1 LLYLK
6 QETIDRFSTLSPSVV
21 AGEIMQK
28 RWSEALAPFT
38 LLLLSIGV
46 SVVLIEDYLSFA
58 SLMDNARAF
67 SEFLF
72 VTLAMAL
79 ILLGG
84 GIDLSVGSIFC
95 LANFTILLLLGYYEL
110 PIWGASAV
118 TLLVGG
124 AVGLWNGLLVG
135 YVKTRPLITTM
146 TTLIVI
152 GASVRILDQ
161 RFSLDLASVTID
173 DSTLEFLGAGRVFGI
188 PVNAIAL
195 TLTVI
200 ATHLVLSRSRFG
212 AHVYATGGDRKA
224 ALHAGI
230 DVRRVQLATFVA
242 GGVLAAVGGIFY
254 AARLGS
260 PTPSAGAGWEITIL
274 AALVVGGLRLT
285 GGRGSV
291 LRAMIGGITIQILT
305 NTLVRFGVAGAEQT
319 MIIGTVALASVAAE
333 VRYSKNRARATDMIY
348 IAPARRV
355 LGLPSIVSRSTGGPL
370 QVNDEL
376 RDVMPYCEGEAVGPG
391 DMLFDSRG
399 DLYVSSSE
407 GWILRYTKESFYRQR
422 SYWAHV
428 GGYPLGMQLD
438 RDGTIVAAVVG
449 RGLFRVDQSGQA
461 VLLTNQTERSRL
473 AIRDDSR
480 IRVPTALDITSS
492 GDIYFGEG
500 TSRYEWG
507 NWLRDAIEARA
518 NGALLKYSPD
528 TGRTTTVRRGLP
540 FCGGVCLAHDGDRI
554 LVSLSWQA
562 AIFEYHISGPNRGRY
577 APFVQGLPGYPMMI
591 TRGSN
596 DTYWVAVAG
605 LRSPAFNLAM
615 KYPALRRRMT
625 RLLPPDEWMLPNFNV
640 GLVLKLD
647 SRGQVIQSFWDV
659 LGRHHH
665 LLTSVREYAGHLWMA
680 SWNSAKIGRKALSS
694 SPSDLSAQAAIRSA
708 RSSVGS

>member
-1 LLYLK
+1 MLQLK

-21 AGEIMQK
+21 IGELMQK
-28 RWSEALAPFT
+28 RWSEAFAPFT
-38 LLLLSIGV
+38 LLLLSIGI
-46 SVVLIEDYLSFA
+46 SATLIENYASFA

-84 GIDLSVGSIFC
+84 CIDLSVGATFC
-95 LANFTILLLLGYYEL
+95 LANFIVLLLLGYYEFPL
-110 PIWGASAV
+110 WGACAV
-118 TLLVGG
+118 TALVGG
-124 AVGLWNGLLVG
+124 AIGLWNGLLVG

-146 TTLIVI
+146 TTFIVI
-152 GASVRILDQ
+152 GAFVRIIDQ
-161 RFSLDLASVTID
+161 RFSFDLASVTID
-173 DSTLEFLGAGRVFGI
+173 DSALDFLGAGRVFGI

-195 TLTVI
+195 TMAVI
-200 ATHLVLSRSRFG
+200 ATHIILSRSRFG

-242 GGVLAAVGGIFY
+242 GGVLAAIGGIFY

-274 AALVVGGLRLT
+274 AALVLGGLRLT
-285 GGRGSV
+285 GGRGSA

-355 LGLPSIVSRSTGGPL
+355 LGMPSIVTRSTGGPL

-376 RDVMPYCEGEAVGPG
+376 RDVMPYCEGEALGPG
-391 DMLFDSRG
+391 DMMFDNRG

-407 GWILRYTKESFYRQR
+407 GWILKYTKESFYRQR
-422 SYWAHV
+422 SYWSHV

-438 RDGTIVAAVVG
+438 RDGTIVATVVG
-449 RGLFRVDQSGQA
+449 RGLFRVHQTGQA
-461 VLLTNQTERSRL
+461 ELLTNQTERSGL

-480 IRVPTALDITSS
+480 IRVPTAVDIAEN

-500 TSRYEWG
+500 TSRYELG
-507 NWLRDAIEARA
+507 NWARDAIEGRA
-518 NGALLKYSPD
+518 NGALLRYSPS

-540 FCGGVCLAHDGDRI
+540 FCGGLCLAHDGDRV

-591 TRGSN
+591 TRGSD
-596 DTYWVAVAG
+596 DTYWIAIAG

-640 GLVLKLD
+640 GLILKVDAKGRIIL
-647 SRGQVIQSFWDV
+647 SFWDV
-659 LGRHHH
+659 LGRHYH
-665 LLTSVREYAGHLWMA
+665 LLTSVREYRGDLWMA
-680 SWNSAKIGRKALSS
+680 SWNSTKIGRKALVGA
-694 SPSDLSAQAAIRSA
+694 PSDCFAQAAIRSA
-708 RSSVGS
+708 RSTVEG

>member
-1 LLYLK
+1 LLQLK
-6 QETIDRFSTLSPSVV
+6 QETIDRFSTLSPSVII
-21 AGEIMQK
+21 GELMQK
-28 RWSEALAPFT
+28 RWSEAFAPFT
-38 LLLLSIGV
+38 LLLLSIGI
-46 SVVLIEDYLSFA
+46 SATLIEDYASFA

-84 GIDLSVGSIFC
+84 CIDLSVGATFC
-95 LANFTILLLLGYYEL
+95 LANFIVLLLLGYYEFPL
-110 PIWGASAV
+110 WGACAV
-118 TLLVGG
+118 TALVGG
-124 AVGLWNGLLVG
+124 AIGLWNGLLVG

-146 TTLIVI
+146 TTFIVI
-152 GASVRILDQ
+152 GAFVRIVDQ
-161 RFSLDLASVTID
+161 RFSFDLASVTID
-173 DSTLEFLGAGRVFGI
+173 DSALDFLGAGRVFGI

-195 TLTVI
+195 TMAVI
-200 ATHLVLSRSRFG
+200 ATHIILSRSRFG

-274 AALVVGGLRLT
+274 AALVLGGLRLT
-285 GGRGSV
+285 GGRGSA

-355 LGLPSIVSRSTGGPL
+355 LGMPSIVTRSTGGPL

-391 DMLFDSRG
+391 DMMFDSRG

-407 GWILRYTKESFYRQR
+407 GWILKYTKESFYRQR
-422 SYWAHV
+422 SYWSHV

-449 RGLFRVDQSGQA
+449 RGLFRVHQTGQA
-461 VLLTNQTERSRL
+461 ELLTNQTERSGL

-480 IRVPTALDITSS
+480 IRVPTAVDIAEN

-500 TSRYEWG
+500 TSRYELG
-507 NWLRDAIEARA
+507 NWARDAIEGRA
-518 NGALLKYSPD
+518 NGALLRYSPS

-540 FCGGVCLAHDGDRI
+540 FCGGLCLAHDGDRV

-591 TRGSN
+591 TRGSD
-596 DTYWVAVAG
+596 DTYWIAIAG

-640 GLVLKLD
+640 GLILKVDAKGRIIL
-647 SRGQVIQSFWDV
+647 SFWDV
-659 LGRHHH
+659 LGRHYH
-665 LLTSVREYAGHLWMA
+665 LLTSVREYRGDLWMA
-680 SWNSAKIGRKALSS
+680 SWNSTKIGRKALVSA
-694 SPSDLSAQAAIRSA
+694 PSDCFAQAAIRSA
-708 RSSVGS
+708 RSTVEG

>member
-1 LLYLK
+1 MLQLK

-21 AGEIMQK
+21 IGELMQK
-28 RWSEALAPFT
+28 RWSEAFAPFT
-38 LLLLSIGV
+38 LLLLSIGI
-46 SVVLIEDYLSFA
+46 SATLIEDYASFA

-84 GIDLSVGSIFC
+84 CIDLSVGATFC
-95 LANFTILLLLGYYEL
+95 LANFIVLLLLGYYEFPL
-110 PIWGASAV
+110 WGACAV
-118 TLLVGG
+118 TALVGG
-124 AVGLWNGLLVG
+124 AIGLWNGLLVG

-146 TTLIVI
+146 TTFIVI
-152 GASVRILDQ
+152 GAFVRIVDQ
-161 RFSLDLASVTID
+161 RFSFDLASVTID
-173 DSTLEFLGAGRVFGI
+173 DSALDFLGAGRVFGI

-195 TLTVI
+195 TMAVI
-200 ATHLVLSRSRFG
+200 ATHIILSRSRFG

-242 GGVLAAVGGIFY
+242 GGVLAAIGGIFY

-274 AALVVGGLRLT
+274 AALVLGGLRLT
-285 GGRGSV
+285 GGRGSA

-355 LGLPSIVSRSTGGPL
+355 LGMPSIVTRSTGGPL

-376 RDVMPYCEGEAVGPG
+376 RDVMPYCEGEALGPG
-391 DMLFDSRG
+391 DMMFDNRG

-407 GWILRYTKESFYRQR
+407 GWILKYTKESFYRQR
-422 SYWAHV
+422 SYWSHV

-438 RDGTIVAAVVG
+438 RDGTIVATVVG
-449 RGLFRVDQSGQA
+449 RGLFRVHQTGQA
-461 VLLTNQTERSRL
+461 ELLTNQTERSGL

-480 IRVPTALDITSS
+480 IRVPTAVDIAEN

-500 TSRYEWG
+500 TSRYELG
-507 NWLRDAIEARA
+507 NWARDAIEGRA
-518 NGALLKYSPD
+518 NGALLRYSPS

-540 FCGGVCLAHDGDRI
+540 FCGGLCLAHDGDRV

-591 TRGSN
+591 TRGSD
-596 DTYWVAVAG
+596 DTYWIAIAG

-640 GLVLKLD
+640 GLILKVDAKGRIIL
-647 SRGQVIQSFWDV
+647 SFWDV
-659 LGRHHH
+659 LGRHYH
-665 LLTSVREYAGHLWMA
+665 LLTSVREYRGDLWMA
-680 SWNSAKIGRKALSS
+680 SWNSTKIGRKALVSA
-694 SPSDLSAQAAIRSA
+694 PSDCFAQAAIRSA
-708 RSSVGS
+708 RSTVEG

>member
-1 LLYLK
+1 LLQLK
-6 QETIDRFSTLSPSVV
+6 QETIDRFSTLSPSVII
-21 AGEIMQK
+21 GELMQK
-28 RWSEALAPFT
+28 RWSEAFAPFT
-38 LLLLSIGV
+38 LLLLSIGI
-46 SVVLIEDYLSFA
+46 SATLIENYASFA

-84 GIDLSVGSIFC
+84 CIDLSVGATFC
-95 LANFTILLLLGYYEL
+95 LANFIVLLLLGYYEFPL
-110 PIWGASAV
+110 WGACAV
-118 TLLVGG
+118 TALVGG
-124 AVGLWNGLLVG
+124 AIGLWNGLLVG

-146 TTLIVI
+146 TTFIVI
-152 GASVRILDQ
+152 GAFVRIVDQ
-161 RFSLDLASVTID
+161 RFSFDLASVTID
-173 DSTLEFLGAGRVFGI
+173 DSALDFLGAGRVFGI

-195 TLTVI
+195 TMAVI
-200 ATHLVLSRSRFG
+200 ATHIILSRSRFG

-242 GGVLAAVGGIFY
+242 GGVLAAIGGIFY

-274 AALVVGGLRLT
+274 AALVLGGLRLT
-285 GGRGSV
+285 GGRGSA

-355 LGLPSIVSRSTGGPL
+355 LGMPSIVTRSTGGPL

-376 RDVMPYCEGEAVGPG
+376 RDVMPYCEGEALGPG
-391 DMLFDSRG
+391 DMMFDNRG

-407 GWILRYTKESFYRQR
+407 GWILKYTKESFYRQR
-422 SYWAHV
+422 SYWSHV

-449 RGLFRVDQSGQA
+449 RGLFRVHQTGQA
-461 VLLTNQTERSRL
+461 ELLTNQTERSGL

-480 IRVPTALDITSS
+480 IRVPTAVDIAEN

-500 TSRYEWG
+500 TSRYELG
-507 NWLRDAIEARA
+507 NWLRDAIEGRA
-518 NGALLKYSPD
+518 NGALLRYSPS

-540 FCGGVCLAHDGDRI
+540 FCGGLCLAHDGDRV

-591 TRGSN
+591 TRGSD
-596 DTYWVAVAG
+596 DTYWIAIAG

-640 GLVLKLD
+640 GLILKVDAKGRIIL
-647 SRGQVIQSFWDV
+647 SFWDV
-659 LGRHHH
+659 LGRHYH
-665 LLTSVREYAGHLWMA
+665 LLTSVREYRGDLWMA
-680 SWNSAKIGRKALSS
+680 SWNSTKIGRKALVSA
-694 SPSDLSAQAAIRSA
+694 PSDCFAQAAIRSA
-708 RSSVGS
+708 RSTVEG